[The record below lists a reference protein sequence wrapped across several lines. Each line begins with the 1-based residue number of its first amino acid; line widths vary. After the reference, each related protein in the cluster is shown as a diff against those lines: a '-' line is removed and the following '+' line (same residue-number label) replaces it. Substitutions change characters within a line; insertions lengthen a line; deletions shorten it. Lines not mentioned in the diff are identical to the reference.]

1 MSEAT
6 AETVDIDLAAYELHT
21 RIRMVEAAADLAIE
35 SGEVVRQ
42 RYDIAFAWWRIF
54 ADALE
59 RDRQMPGA
67 RP

>member
-1 MSEAT
+1 MSAAT
-6 AETVDIDLAAYELHT
+6 AETIDVDLVAFELHT

-42 RYDIAFAWWRIF
+42 RYDTAFGWWGVF
-54 ADALE
+54 ANALE
-59 RDRQMPGA
+59 RDRRRSGV